1 MYRSTLYLLLFLFWS
16 ALFVY
21 WILKKTCLSVLST
34 NCLERIPGQSPGPNE
49 RYPNPQQTRCSAYH
63 TPFSSFQCSQR
74 SPGGKENMRDTENR
88 AGEMKKHI
96 KPWTLTTETWL
107 TPWKKVKRIVRF
119 GWASWVAFLSA
130 WAAASRVTKPDTAL
144 SAPGAMSKKN
154 DLLSNCGRKTEFK
167 DDHAFFSSIFQWA
180 PQLQM
185 GGKGEKKTFL
195 DGTGYGCLFYRFSS
209 DGPTFKCSLA
219 VFLRSW
225 LHSEV
230 VPPSWRF
237 RPGSRQ
243 VAGVL
248 DRTGSNTNL
257 AGFYGSMEEWAHRII
272 FKTKTATRLFNKV
285 VNSTDNNQRLA
296 GHMIILDNR
305 RSNL

>member
-1 MYRSTLYLLLFLFWS
+1 MYRSTLYLLLFSFWS

-21 WILKKTCLSVLST
+21 WTLKKTCLSVLST

-49 RYPNPQQTRCSAYH
+49 RSPNPQQTRCSAYH

-96 KPWTLTTETWL
+96 KPRTLTTETWL

-119 GWASWVAFLSA
+119 GWASWVAFRSA

-185 GGKGEKKTFL
+185 GGKGEKKNLSGWHRLRLLVLQIQQRRPDIQMFSR
-195 DGTGYGCLFYRFSS
+195 RFSTILTS
-209 DGPTFKCSLA
+209 FWSCPAKLA
-219 VFLRSW
+219 FPPRQPSSRRS
-225 LHSEV
+225 
-230 VPPSWRF
+230 F
-237 RPGSRQ
+237 RPD
-243 VAGVL
+243 GVKHQL
-248 DRTGSNTNL
+248 GGIL
-257 AGFYGSMEEWAHRII
+257 
-272 FKTKTATRLFNKV
+272 RLHGRM
-285 VNSTDNNQRLA
+285 SSQNN
-296 GHMIILDNR
+296 I
-305 RSNL
+305 